1 MQNDI
6 SNDQQ
11 AQPDN
16 LREQAERCRR
26 LSRSVYD
33 RATAEMLNKMA
44 QNFDRSAEAANE
56 G

>member
-1 MQNDI
+1 MPND
-6 SNDQQ
+6 DQTNRV
-11 AQPDN
+11 AQPEDM
-16 LREQAERCRR
+16 RDQAERCRR

-33 RATAEMLNKMA
+33 RATSEMLAKMA